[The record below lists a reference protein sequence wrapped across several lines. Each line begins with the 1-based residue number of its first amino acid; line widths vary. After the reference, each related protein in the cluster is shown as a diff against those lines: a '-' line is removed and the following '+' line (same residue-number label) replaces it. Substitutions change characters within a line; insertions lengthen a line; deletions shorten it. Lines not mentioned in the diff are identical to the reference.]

1 MRSKSYFFQVWVFS
15 SEEEDTTPLTMVPEF
30 LVRMSSTIT
39 SRNRSPSPPNLA
51 QHDLMLQHVSVPRS
65 PAKQLVTKLTK
76 FIAATGGVSRVQLHA
91 DSYR

>member
-1 MRSKSYFFQVWVFS
+1 MSQRYFCQVWVFS
-15 SEEEDTTPLTMVPEF
+15 CEEEDTTPLTMVPEF

-39 SRNRSPSPPNLA
+39 SRNRSHSPPNLA
-51 QHDLMLQHVSVPRS
+51 HHKLMLQHVLRS

>member
-1 MRSKSYFFQVWVFS
+1 MWVFS
-15 SEEEDTTPLTMVPEF
+15 CEEEDTTPLTMVPEF

-39 SRNRSPSPPNLA
+39 SRNRSHTPPNLGH
-51 QHDLMLQHVSVPRS
+51 HDLMLQHVARS

>member
-1 MRSKSYFFQVWVFS
+1 MSKSYFCQVWVFS
-15 SEEEDTTPLTMVPEF
+15 CEEEDTTPLTMVPEF

-39 SRNRSPSPPNLA
+39 SRNRSPSPNLA
-51 QHDLMLQHVSVPRS
+51 RHELMLQHVARS

>member
-1 MRSKSYFFQVWVFS
+1 MSQRYFCQVWVFS

-39 SRNRSPSPPNLA
+39 SRSRSHTPPNL
-51 QHDLMLQHVSVPRS
+51 QHDLMLQHVLRS

>member
-1 MRSKSYFFQVWVFS
+1 MWVFS
-15 SEEEDTTPLTMVPEF
+15 CEEEDTTPLTMVPEF

-51 QHDLMLQHVSVPRS
+51 QHDLMLQPVPRS

>member
-1 MRSKSYFFQVWVFS
+1 MMSKSYFRQVWVFS

-51 QHDLMLQHVSVPRS
+51 RHELMLQHVLRS

>member
-1 MRSKSYFFQVWVFS
+1 MWVFS

-39 SRNRSPSPPNLA
+39 SRSRSPSPPNLA
-51 QHDLMLQHVSVPRS
+51 QPELMLQHAPRS